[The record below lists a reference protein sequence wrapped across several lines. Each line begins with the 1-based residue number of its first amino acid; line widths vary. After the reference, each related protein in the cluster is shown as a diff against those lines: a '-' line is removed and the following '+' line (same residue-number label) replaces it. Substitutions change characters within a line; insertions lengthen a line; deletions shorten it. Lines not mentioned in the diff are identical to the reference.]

1 MYTVI
6 VNPVSGSGNAL
17 RRLPQI
23 ESLLKER
30 SIEYQVVQTQCH
42 GDGKRLAENA
52 VSEASEG
59 VIVVG
64 GDGTLFDIVNGLR
77 ASGIPLIFAPCGT
90 GNDFVKSLPLPKD
103 PIEAISAQLDAPPA
117 KIDLCRMNDKYFLN
131 VGGTGFDVEVLRN
144 AEKYKEKYTGLAVYF
159 HGLLDAIKSYKPIR
173 AKVTI
178 DGDAQDRSFAILS
191 VGNGRYIGGGMRAV
205 PDALVDDGLF
215 DVVIVKPVKK
225 FMILPLIALFIK
237 GSHVRAKLGRLY
249 RCRRITIEC
258 PGMTV
263 NMDGELYPYD
273 VADFEI
279 LPGAIS
285 VRLPR

>member
-6 VNPVSGSGNAL
+6 VNPISGSGNAL
-17 RRLPQI
+17 RQLPRI
-23 ESLLKER
+23 ESALKER
-30 SIEYQVVQTQCH
+30 SIDYRVVQTQGH
-42 GDGKRLAENA
+42 GDGTRLAEKA
-52 VSEASEG
+52 ASEGVEG

-77 ASGIPLIFAPCGT
+77 TSGVPLIFAPCGT
-90 GNDFVKSLPLPKD
+90 GNDFIKSLSLPKD
-103 PIEAISAQLDAPPA
+103 PVEAINVQLDAPLSR
-117 KIDLCRMNDKYFLN
+117 IDLCRMNDKYFLN

-144 AEKYKEKYTGLAVYF
+144 AEKYKTKYTGLMVYF
-159 HGLLDAIKSYKPIR
+159 HGLLDAIKSYQPIH

-191 VGNGRYIGGGMRAV
+191 VGNGRYFGGGMRAV
-205 PDALVDDGLF
+205 PDAVVDDGLF

-237 GSHVRAKLGRLY
+237 GKHVQMKLGKLY
-249 RCRRITIEC
+249 RCKKITIES

-263 NMDGELYPYD
+263 NMDGELYSYD
-273 VADFEI
+273 AADFEI
-279 LPGAIS
+279 LPGAVS